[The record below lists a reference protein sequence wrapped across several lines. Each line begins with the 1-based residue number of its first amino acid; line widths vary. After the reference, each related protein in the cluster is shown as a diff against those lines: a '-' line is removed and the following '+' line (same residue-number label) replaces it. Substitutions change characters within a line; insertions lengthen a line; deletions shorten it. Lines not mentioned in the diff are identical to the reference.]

1 MGEKWKHVSVEPPE
15 AFPDARYEVYFQRR
29 MLGKSYKIGWRHGRD
44 ITDDPARAAAVDA
57 IVARIR
63 ERKKHA

>member
-1 MGEKWKHVSVEPPE
+1 MSKKQKYVSMEPPG
-15 AFPDARYEVYFQRR
+15 AFPDERYEVV
-29 MLGKSYKIGWRHGRD
+29 MVAGKKAAHTGIKNSLD
-44 ITDDPARAAAVDA
+44 DSDDPARAAAVDA